1 MVYRKRREQT
11 RSARLDERFSNNRTE
26 SINDNIKDWIGRAG
40 NLSFPQL
47 NNKIKEVVEEQQQEF
62 EMSIYASGTY
72 ELSDS
77 YLAFRKERHIW
88 NGLSAYDRQ
97 KALDKFWSAEI
108 GGEKPYTGTS
118 AVRIA
123 GRPTTH
129 GEELRG
135 EDNKGAISGVT
146 SKLSVSH
153 DTVKLVGISEHFL
166 EEIWVKSEALLLEPD
181 SVVKAP
187 GFDGYFV

>member
-1 MVYRKRREQT
+1 M
-11 RSARLDERFSNNRTE
+11 
-26 SINDNIKDWIGRAG
+26 
-40 NLSFPQL
+40 
-47 NNKIKEVVEEQQQEF
+47 
-62 EMSIYASGTY
+62 
-72 ELSDS
+72 
-77 YLAFRKERHIW
+77 KERHIC

-97 KALDKFWSAEI
+97 KAPHKFWSAEI

-123 GRPTTH
+123 GGPTTH

-166 EEIWVKSEALLLEPD
+166 EDIWVKSEALLLEPD

-187 GFDGYFV
+187 GFDGYFVRHSLGKKLQPHLVTVGLNGKVTCDDCVTYKGLKTMSPRSLRRRDNWYFRQVFGLEAEINNKLISHLW